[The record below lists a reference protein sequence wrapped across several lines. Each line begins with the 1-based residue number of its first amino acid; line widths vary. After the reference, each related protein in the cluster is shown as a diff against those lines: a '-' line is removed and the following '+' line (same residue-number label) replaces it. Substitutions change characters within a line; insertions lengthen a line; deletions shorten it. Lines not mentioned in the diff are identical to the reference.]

1 MTEETTPILVVGAG
15 PTGLTVANEL
25 ARHGVTAR
33 IIDRAPVPATTSRA
47 LVVMPRTLEIF
58 DDMGVIDEAV
68 AAGNTA
74 TVLTITFRK
83 KKVQMDF
90 TGLLTGPVNHTAYPA
105 IRTLSQHDTE
115 RILTEAL
122 AKRGVQIERG
132 KALTDLSQDDDAVTV
147 ALRGEDGSVE
157 TVRCRWVIG
166 CDGAHSAVRRAAG
179 IPFAGSTFLDEFI
192 MADAEVDWELAHGD
206 LYAFPSPAGIFAA
219 ISMPGANRYRIFGNV
234 LPGPEGPSAEYSE
247 PTHEEF
253 QAMLDERVP
262 YPAKV
267 VKEHWV
273 TRYRLHSRG
282 VPRYRDRGVFLVGD
296 AAHVHSPAGA
306 QGMNT
311 GIQDAYNLAW
321 KLALV
326 ERGIANEGLLNSY
339 NAERQ
344 PVGVRLLKTTD
355 RLFSVI
361 AGHNLVA
368 RIARGRIAPQLVT
381 RVLTQPSV
389 RRWVIGMFAELRIRY
404 PNSPLG
410 AEDGSGWRDAPAPG
424 DRAREADVI
433 IDGKPGRVHEV
444 LRGTHH
450 TVLVFTG
457 VDDHARPA
465 VELCRIAEQIEQTY
479 PEMVKARVVTA
490 ERFADHPLA
499 LGDPTRSAHR
509 QYGISEASAF
519 VVRPDKHI
527 GYRGKPVDTDR
538 LMADL
543 ARRLPKARSTPS
555 DASRGAF
562 QRPGTPA
569 RDSAEC

>member
-1 MTEETTPILVVGAG
+1 MNEPVLPVLVVGAG
-15 PTGLTVANEL
+15 PTGLMVANEL
-25 ARHGVTAR
+25 ARHGVAPR

-47 LVVMPRTLEIF
+47 LVVMPRSLEIF
-58 DDMGVIDEAV
+58 DDIGVIDEAV
-68 AAGNTA
+68 AAGNAA

-83 KKVQMDF
+83 KKVRMDF
-90 TGLLTGPVNHTAYPA
+90 TGLLTGPLNHTAYPA

-132 KALTDLSQDDDAVTV
+132 KALTDLFQDDDAVT
-147 ALRGEDGSVE
+147 ASLRGEDGSVE

-179 IPFAGSTFLDEFI
+179 IPFAGSTFHDEFI
-192 MADAEVDWELAHGD
+192 MADAEVDWELPHGD

-219 ISMPGANRYRIFGNV
+219 ISMPGENRYRIFGNV

-282 VPRYRDRGVFLVGD
+282 VPRYRDEGVFLVGD

-326 ERGIANEGLLNSY
+326 ERGIADEVLLDSY
-339 NAERQ
+339 NSERQ
-344 PVGVRLLKTTD
+344 PVGVQLLKTTD

-361 AGHNLVA
+361 AGRNLLA

-381 RVLTQPSV
+381 RVLTRPSV
-389 RRWVIGMFAELRIRY
+389 RRWVIGMFAELRIHY
-404 PNSPLG
+404 PQSPLN
-410 AEDGSGWRDAPAPG
+410 AEDGVGWRDAPAPG
-424 DRAREADVI
+424 DRAREADLLV
-433 IDGKPGRVHEV
+433 DAKPRRLYEV

-450 TVLVFTG
+450 TVLLFTG
-457 VDDHARPA
+457 LDDGAQPA
-465 VELCRIAEQIEQTY
+465 IELCRIAEEIEGSY
-479 PEMVKARVVTA
+479 LNLVRARVISA

-499 LGDPTRSAHR
+499 LGDPDRSAHR
-509 QYGISEASAF
+509 QYGITEASAF
-519 VVRPDKHI
+519 VIRPDKHI
-527 GYRGKPVDTDR
+527 GYRGKPLDADR

-543 ARRLPKARSTPS
+543 AGRLP
-555 DASRGAF
+555 SRGASL
-562 QRPGTPA
+562 RPETPT
-569 RDSAEC
+569 RDSAGC